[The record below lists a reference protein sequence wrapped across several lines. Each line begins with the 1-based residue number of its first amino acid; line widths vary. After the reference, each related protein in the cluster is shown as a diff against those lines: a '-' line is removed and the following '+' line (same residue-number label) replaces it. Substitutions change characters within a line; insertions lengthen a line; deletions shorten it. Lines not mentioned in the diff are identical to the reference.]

1 MKSGGCAAHCC
12 ATRAR
17 APATLRA
24 VDNSPAHRRDEP
36 AAVDSR
42 PAGGTRVA
50 HSLGRRRTVDNRD
63 SHSLACGCPPRAGV
77 HQFLIFSRKADSGLR
92 PDRQYVAS
100 TIRGPVHILGLIA
113 LQ

>member
-12 ATRAR
+12 ATRAY

-77 HQFLIFSRKADSGLR
+77 HQFLIENADSGLW
-92 PDRQYVAS
+92 PDSQFWQYVVS
-100 TIRGPVHILGLIA
+100 IKRGPVHRPWRHA
-113 LQ
+113 